1 MNFHLCDRLGLLRA
15 TACRL
20 GIRPR
25 QVGSRTKRRECRDV
39 INEPKGPRIGEPNH
53 FFLAKALVTGVL
65 GASCTDARQEFKT
78 TDPLPIHQVFADVNS
93 QFDRSGGQN
102 GSVANSSEGVESVSS
117 QGSGANAALA
127 SGLLAAITADG
138 FCLTAAHV
146 VLQGVSYATVDF
158 GGRNPPFIVGS
169 ENVVEGQFVTTIDLS
184 GPGQTYASRG
194 DLKKRD
200 LNIMTDALQLGEN
213 NPVEGQPGGRDPVYL
228 VRMEVVKV
236 WEKEDLALVKV
247 PFATSPHFELADEE
261 VQTGEPIMHFC
272 NPGEREGSLNQVS
285 KRAAGAPSFKFLG
298 EYSVSFSNFYP
309 LISPGK
315 FIKRG
320 DSGGAVINRDGKL
333 VGIQLAGGETSG
345 GHPIILSVGIRSDLI
360 TETITAFRDRVGE

>member
-1 MNFHLCDRLGLLRA
+1 
-15 TACRL
+15 
-20 GIRPR
+20 
-25 QVGSRTKRRECRDV
+25 
-39 INEPKGPRIGEPNH
+39 
-53 FFLAKALVTGVL
+53 
-65 GASCTDARQEFKT
+65 
-78 TDPLPIHQVFADVNS
+78 
-93 QFDRSGGQN
+93 
-102 GSVANSSEGVESVSS
+102 
-117 QGSGANAALA
+117 
-127 SGLLAAITADG
+127 
-138 FCLTAAHV
+138 
-146 VLQGVSYATVDF
+146 
-158 GGRNPPFIVGS
+158 
-169 ENVVEGQFVTTIDLS
+169 
-184 GPGQTYASRG
+184 
-194 DLKKRD
+194 
-200 LNIMTDALQLGEN
+200 
-213 NPVEGQPGGRDPVYL
+213 
-228 VRMEVVKV
+228 
-236 WEKEDLALVKV
+236 KV